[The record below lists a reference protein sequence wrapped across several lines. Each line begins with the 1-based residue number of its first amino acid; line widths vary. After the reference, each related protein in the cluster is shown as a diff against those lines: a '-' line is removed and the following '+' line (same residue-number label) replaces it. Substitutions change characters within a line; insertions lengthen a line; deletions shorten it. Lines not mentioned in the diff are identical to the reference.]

1 MSFNSLVL
9 RGEGGFAYWQSKQT
23 LILLILVMNNL
34 PLTLKDLKSSK
45 PQGSGA
51 RGREWEEERE
61 GRGNLKGV
69 MEVPLHLFY

>member
-1 MSFNSLVL
+1 
-9 RGEGGFAYWQSKQT
+9 
-23 LILLILVMNNL
+23 MNNL

-45 PQGSGA
+45 SQGGGA
-51 RGREWEEERE
+51 GGREWEEERE